1 MPFSV
6 PAHFLTFSSVI
17 VVPFHLTVLFN
28 FVEVEVVGL
37 EGVEGVD
44 GVEDVAFEEYFG
56 AIKPRIYL

>member
-1 MPFSV
+1 M
-6 PAHFLTFSSVI
+6 I

-56 AIKPRIYL
+56 AIKPRIHL